1 MNQISGVWMIGAVCI
16 IVLLIVAFRTKV
28 ELIINFVLRSV
39 LGTIAIYFINGF
51 LGWTGLSVMIGIN
64 PLTVLT
70 SGILGFPGV
79 ALLFGI
85 EFYKLL

>member
-1 MNQISGVWMIGAVCI
+1 MEKFAGAWMIGLVCI
-16 IVLLIVAFRTKV
+16 VVLLIVVFRSKM
-28 ELIINFVLRSV
+28 EFIINIVLRSV

-51 LGWTGLSVMIGIN
+51 LGWMGISVMVGIN

-79 ALLFGI
+79 LMLFGI
-85 EFYKLL
+85 GVYKLL